1 MIVAQPPSF
10 TSLSTTPRNSIS
22 HALPS
27 PSILFSSNFS
37 PRFHSAR
44 RNSRFFSS
52 LRTLELSCRIF
63 CSHRP
68 LFSMACAL
76 FDKNTGTGVYSFRK
90 LRLDHHICFRFRI
103 AFVFKSLQIPFPAT
117 PLFSHPY
124 KTIGRVGPFL
134 SIPCSRVTVHGT
146 SHAFSF
152 VCRLFG
158 AFFALAPFVFNRLQP
173 LFKNHPGGGTSSTI
187 SGVALLRSVS
197 FGAPQSRLCDAS
209 SRYILGPSLNM
220 RSP

>member
-1 MIVAQPPSF
+1 VNTAPPPTHPAQNSEFLRARCLLAHPPSDLQHNTLTLAPISAPDSASF
-10 TSLSTTPRNSIS
+10 ASRHYPLPRSS
-22 HALPS
+22 
-27 PSILFSSNFS
+27 SILM
-37 PRFHSAR
+37 
-44 RNSRFFSS
+44 S
-52 LRTLELSCRIF
+52 L
-63 CSHRP
+63 
-68 LFSMACAL
+68 
-76 FDKNTGTGVYSFRK
+76 
-90 LRLDHHICFRFRI
+90 
-103 AFVFKSLQIPFPAT
+103 VFKSLQIPFPAT